1 MNKQPEMV
9 TALYYRAARKN
20 DTDLNLDNQMYQ
32 LLRYAQQH
40 EIGSF
45 VLYADNGASG
55 LTLAR
60 PALMTLWAHIR
71 ARCMKRVIVTSA
83 DRISWN
89 TLDGLRF
96 IDDAAKHGAAVI
108 SVQEGGGPLAESE
121 IFSAI
126 RSLVKGGEQR

>member
-60 PALMTLWAHIR
+60 PALMTLWAHPRPVREAGDRNQRRPHQLEHAGRPAVYRRRRQARRGGDLRPGGRR
-71 ARCMKRVIVTSA
+71 AAGRK
-83 DRISWN
+83 
-89 TLDGLRF
+89 
-96 IDDAAKHGAAVI
+96 
-108 SVQEGGGPLAESE
+108 
-121 IFSAI
+121 
-126 RSLVKGGEQR
+126 